1 MIKYIAYKN
10 LDIAKY
16 DTCIEESINV
26 RIYAYSWYLDCV
38 ADNWDALVLNDYE
51 AVMPLPRRKKYGL
64 NYIYQIPWVQQ
75 LGVFSKDNT
84 NESLVQNFIDHIP
97 KKFVLVDY
105 MFNTKNNFLSKYAV
119 KRTNY
124 VLNLD
129 KSFDE
134 ISQNYNKN
142 RKRIIRREFS
152 DYIIDKNGSIEDFLD
167 LYVNQNVNYKT
178 HKDSYEKLQ
187 KLLNIKCS
195 SVYIWNV
202 YKNEELLAGLVWL
215 IDKNRITYLLPVA
228 TDLAKKDNIP
238 TFIINELIKEYQNT
252 NYILDFEGSMIEGV
266 ANFYRSFGAVK
277 EEYYWYKR
285 RFNIFY
291 RCHLIN

>member
-1 MIKYIAYKN
+1 VIEYIAHKN

-16 DTCIEESINV
+16 DTCIEQSINV

-75 LGVFSKDNT
+75 LGIFSKDNI
-84 NESLVQNFIDHIP
+84 NELLIQNFIDHIP
-97 KKFVLVDY
+97 KKYVLVDY
-105 MFNTKNNFLSKYAV
+105 NFNSKNNFSSKYVV
-119 KRTNY
+119 KRINY

-129 KSFDE
+129 KSFEE

-152 DYIIDKNGSIEDFLD
+152 DYIIDKNGSVEDFLD
-167 LYVNQNVNYKT
+167 LYINQNVNYKT

-187 KLLNIKCS
+187 HLLNVKHS
-195 SVYIWNV
+195 SVHIWNV

-215 IDKNRITYLLPVA
+215 NDKNRITYLLPVA

-277 EEYYWYKR
+277 EEYCWYRKR
-285 RFNIFY
+285 LMVF
-291 RCHLIN
+291 

>member
-1 MIKYIAYKN
+1 MIEYIAHKN

-16 DTCIEESINV
+16 DTCIEQSINV

-51 AVMPLPRRKKYGL
+51 AVMPLPRRRKYGL

-75 LGVFSKDNT
+75 LGIFSKDNID
-84 NESLVQNFIDHIP
+84 ERLIYNFIDHIP
-97 KKFVLVDY
+97 KKYVLVDY
-105 MFNTKNNFLSKYAV
+105 NFNSKNNFSSKYVV
-119 KRTNY
+119 KRINY

-129 KSFDE
+129 KSFEE
-134 ISQNYNKN
+134 ISQSYNKN

-152 DYIIDKNGSIEDFLD
+152 NYIIDKNGSVEDFLD
-167 LYVNQNVNYKT
+167 LYINQNVNYKT

-187 KLLNIKCS
+187 KLLNIKHS
-195 SVYIWNV
+195 SVHIWNV

-215 IDKNRITYLLPVA
+215 NDKNRITYLLPVA

-277 EEYYWYKR
+277 EEYYWYTKKV
-285 RFNIFY
+285 
-291 RCHLIN
+291 LV

>member
-1 MIKYIAYKN
+1 MIEYIAHKN

-16 DTCIEESINV
+16 DTCIEQSINV

-38 ADNWDALVLNDYE
+38 ADNWDALVLNNYE
-51 AVMPLPRRKKYGL
+51 AVMPLSRRRKYGL

-75 LGVFSKDNT
+75 LGIFSKDNID
-84 NESLVQNFIDHIP
+84 ERLIHNFIDHIP
-97 KKFVLVDY
+97 KKYVLVDY
-105 MFNTKNNFLSKYAV
+105 NFNSKNNFSSKYVV
-119 KRTNY
+119 KRINY

-152 DYIIDKNGSIEDFLD
+152 DYIIDKNGSVEDFLD
-167 LYVNQNVNYKT
+167 LYINQNVNYKT

-187 KLLNIKCS
+187 KLLNIKHS
-195 SVYIWNV
+195 SVHIWNV
-202 YKNEELLAGLVWL
+202 YKSEELLAGLIWL
-215 IDKNRITYLLPVA
+215 NDKNRITYLLPVA

-266 ANFYRSFGAVK
+266 ASFYRSFGAVK
-277 EEYYWYKR
+277 EEYYSYTKKV
-285 RFNIFY
+285 
-291 RCHLIN
+291 LV

>member
-1 MIKYIAYKN
+1 VIEYIAHKN

-16 DTCIEESINV
+16 DTCIEQSINV

-51 AVMPLPRRKKYGL
+51 AVMPLPRRRKYGL

-75 LGVFSKDNT
+75 LGIFSKDNID
-84 NESLVQNFIDHIP
+84 ERLIYNFIDHIP
-97 KKFVLVDY
+97 KKYVLVDY
-105 MFNTKNNFLSKYAV
+105 NFNSKNNFSSKYVV
-119 KRTNY
+119 KRINY

-129 KSFDE
+129 KSFEE
-134 ISQNYNKN
+134 ISQSYNKN

-152 DYIIDKNGSIEDFLD
+152 NYIIDKNGSVEDFLD
-167 LYVNQNVNYKT
+167 LYINQNVNYKT

-187 KLLNIKCS
+187 KLLNIKHS
-195 SVYIWNV
+195 SVHIWNV

-215 IDKNRITYLLPVA
+215 NDKNRITYLLPVA

-277 EEYYWYKR
+277 EEYYWYTKKV
-285 RFNIFY
+285 
-291 RCHLIN
+291 LV

>member
-1 MIKYIAYKN
+1 MIEYIAHKN

-16 DTCIEESINV
+16 DTCIEQSINV

-75 LGVFSKDNT
+75 LGIFSKDNI
-84 NESLVQNFIDHIP
+84 NELLIQNFIDHIP
-97 KKFVLVDY
+97 KKYVLVDY
-105 MFNTKNNFLSKYAV
+105 NFNSKNNFSSKYVV
-119 KRTNY
+119 KRINY

-129 KSFDE
+129 KSFEE

-152 DYIIDKNGSIEDFLD
+152 DYIIDKNGSVEDFLD
-167 LYVNQNVNYKT
+167 LYINQNVNYKT

-187 KLLNIKCS
+187 HLLNVKHS
-195 SVYIWNV
+195 SVHIWNV

-215 IDKNRITYLLPVA
+215 NDKNRITYLLPVA

-277 EEYYWYKR
+277 EEYCWYRKR
-285 RFNIFY
+285 LMVF
-291 RCHLIN
+291 

>member
-1 MIKYIAYKN
+1 MIEYIAHKN

-16 DTCIEESINV
+16 DTCIEQSINV

-51 AVMPLPRRKKYGL
+51 AVMPLPRRRKYGL

-75 LGVFSKDNT
+75 LGIFSKDNID
-84 NESLVQNFIDHIP
+84 ERLIHDFIDHIP
-97 KKFVLVDY
+97 KKYVLVDY
-105 MFNTKNNFLSKYAV
+105 NFNSKNNISSKYVV
-119 KRTNY
+119 KRINY
-124 VLNLD
+124 VLYLD
-129 KSFDE
+129 KSFEE

-152 DYIIDKNGSIEDFLD
+152 DYIIDKNGSVEDFLD
-167 LYVNQNVNYKT
+167 LYINQNVNYKT

-187 KLLNIKCS
+187 HLLNVKHS
-195 SVYIWNV
+195 SVHIWNV

-215 IDKNRITYLLPVA
+215 NDKNRITYLLPVA

-277 EEYYWYKR
+277 EEYCWYTKKV
-285 RFNIFY
+285 
-291 RCHLIN
+291 LV

>member
-1 MIKYIAYKN
+1 MIEYIAHKN

-16 DTCIEESINV
+16 DICIEQSINV

-38 ADNWDALVLNDYE
+38 ADDWDALVLNDYE

-75 LGVFSKDNT
+75 LGIFSKDNI
-84 NESLVQNFIDHIP
+84 NELLIQNFIDHIP
-97 KKFVLVDY
+97 KKYVLVDY
-105 MFNTKNNFLSKYAV
+105 NFNSKNNFSSKYVV
-119 KRTNY
+119 KRINY

-129 KSFDE
+129 KSFEE

-152 DYIIDKNGSIEDFLD
+152 DYIIDKNGSVEDFLD
-167 LYVNQNVNYKT
+167 LYINQNVNYKT

-187 KLLNIKCS
+187 HLLNVKHS
-195 SVYIWNV
+195 SVHIWNV

-215 IDKNRITYLLPVA
+215 NDKNRITYLLPVA

-277 EEYYWYKR
+277 EEYCWYRKR
-285 RFNIFY
+285 LMVF
-291 RCHLIN
+291 

>member
-1 MIKYIAYKN
+1 VIAYIAHKN
-10 LDIAKY
+10 LDIVKY
-16 DTCIEESINV
+16 DTCVEQSTNV

-75 LGVFSKDNT
+75 LGIFSKDNID
-84 NESLVQNFIDHIP
+84 ELLIQNFIDHIP
-97 KKFVLVDY
+97 KKYVLVDY
-105 MFNTKNNFLSKYAV
+105 NFNSKNNFSSKYVV
-119 KRTNY
+119 KRINY

-129 KSFDE
+129 KSFEE

-152 DYIIDKNGSIEDFLD
+152 DYIIDKNGSVEDFLD
-167 LYVNQNVNYKT
+167 LYINQNINYKT

-187 KLLNIKCS
+187 HLLNVKHS
-195 SVYIWNV
+195 SVHIWNV

-215 IDKNRITYLLPVA
+215 NDKNRITYLLPVA

-277 EEYYWYKR
+277 EEYCWYRKR
-285 RFNIFY
+285 LMVF
-291 RCHLIN
+291 